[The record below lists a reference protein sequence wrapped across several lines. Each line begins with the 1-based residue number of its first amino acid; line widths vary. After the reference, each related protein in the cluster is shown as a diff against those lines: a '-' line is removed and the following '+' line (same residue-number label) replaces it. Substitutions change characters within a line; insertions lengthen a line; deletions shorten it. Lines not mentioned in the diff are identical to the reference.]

1 MINRKLLDQIIEKQQ
16 DLIRDFQHCLNH
28 SQDKE
33 WQDFFGAMAR
43 EQAELAHRCLEK
55 TKRHRNK

>member
-1 MINRKLLDQIIEKQQ
+1 MVRQVLDQIIGKQQ
-16 DLIRDFQHCLNH
+16 DLVRDFQYCLNH

-33 WQDFFGAMAR
+33 WQEFYGTMAR

-55 TKRHRNK
+55 TKIFANK